1 MLTLILSLTL
11 TLTQTQTLT
20 LILTLTLTRWP
31 EYLSVLSQR
40 ELDLADCFGIKAAET
55 GLDALHHS
63 LWWNISQNVGR
74 TDVLPRPGITG
85 CITPGGEPFGPHRGR
100 CILGYEKVRLR
111 VRATRRSGLGLGL
124 REG

>member
-1 MLTLILSLTL
+1 MVLTL
-11 TLTQTQTLT
+11 TLTLTPTLTQTLT
-20 LILTLTLTRWP
+20 LNLILTLTLTRWP

-100 CILGYEKVRLR
+100 SILGYEKVRVR
-111 VRATRRSGLGLGL
+111 VRATRRLG
-124 REG
+124 